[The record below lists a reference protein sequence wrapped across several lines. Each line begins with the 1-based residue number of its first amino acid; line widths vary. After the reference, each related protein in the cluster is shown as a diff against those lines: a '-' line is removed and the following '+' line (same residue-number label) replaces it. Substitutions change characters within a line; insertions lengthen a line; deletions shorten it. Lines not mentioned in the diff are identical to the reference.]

1 MTRLVTG
8 QTACQALQWGLGSA
22 GRFGTC
28 PSSIPS
34 RKLSRR
40 MRSSLKEIYRVSPMR
55 TVPIHFYHLEP
66 GRFNQPCLMQLKAA
80 SFRDVTPG
88 TAKQQVEQRF
98 RELIAGDP
106 NLPRIFVI

>member
-1 MTRLVTG
+1 
-8 QTACQALQWGLGSA
+8 
-22 GRFGTC
+22 
-28 PSSIPS
+28 
-34 RKLSRR
+34 

-55 TVPIHFYHLEP
+55 TVPIHFFHLEP

-98 RELIAGDP
+98 RELVAADP
-106 NLPRIFVI
+106 DLPRIFVIAPSLGDTPGEIIAAEAIGTKMRELIWLADPSTGIG

>member
-1 MTRLVTG
+1 
-8 QTACQALQWGLGSA
+8 
-22 GRFGTC
+22 
-28 PSSIPS
+28 
-34 RKLSRR
+34 

-55 TVPIHFYHLEP
+55 TVPIHFFHLEA

-106 NLPRIFVI
+106 NLPRIFVIAPSVGDSPGEIIAAEAIGAKTRELIWLTDPSTGIG